1 MRIVRPLAVAAAPAL
16 FFAQGADAGQDRA
29 NPVIAPYGKITPADE
44 AAMRP
49 DPKLRYRVA
58 FSITKAGPD
67 ADKPNPSLDKV
78 ARMLNLLGAHGIRPK
93 QGDIVAIVHGPATPV
108 VATDAVYAA
117 KTGVPHNPNLDLIA
131 KLREAGIVVAV
142 CSQAL
147 YGNGID
153 PKDVA
158 SGVEVDVSAMTTL
171 ATLQLEGW
179 ALMPD

>member
-1 MRIVRPLAVAAAPAL
+1 MRIAWQLAVVAAPAL
-16 FFAQGADAGQDRA
+16 FFAQSADAGQDRA
-29 NPVIAPYGKITPADE
+29 NPVIAPYGKITPADN

-49 DPKLRYRVA
+49 ESTLRYRVV
-58 FSITKAGPD
+58 FSVTKAGPD

-78 ARMLNLLGAHGIRPK
+78 ARMVNLLGAYGIQPQK
-93 QGDIVAIVHGPATPV
+93 GDIVAVVHGAATPI

-117 KTGVPHNPNLDLIA
+117 KTKVQRNPNLDLIA
-131 KLREAGIVVAV
+131 KLRAAGVVVSV

-147 YGNGID
+147 HGNDIE

-158 SGVEVDVSAMTTL
+158 PGVEVDVSAMTTL
-171 ATLQLEGW
+171 ATLQLKGW